1 MKHAILG
8 AGAIGG
14 LVGAVLTH
22 EGEDV
27 RLLVRPENQS
37 GYPGKLKLNTPDGP
51 MESPVRIE
59 TNLIDNV
66 DVLWIAVKTYQLI
79 EALRAVPSESNVGTV
94 IPLLNGIDH
103 VDLLRVRFGHEYVVP
118 ATIAV
123 EAERVAAGQIVQRS
137 PFARLALSML
147 GRERLAKVADRL
159 WHGGFTCEFQA
170 NEKTMLWSKLAFL
183 APFALTGTVSD
194 MDKQGIFADSEWRA
208 RLESAVGEACA
219 VAVADGAAVD
229 RGKIMATLASL
240 PATMRSSM
248 QKDVSA
254 GRVPELDAIGGA
266 ILRRGQR
273 YNLSVPVTREM
284 VARIQDRLSALHSAS
299 AS

>member
-14 LVGAVLTH
+14 LVGAVLAH

-37 GYPGKLKLNTPDGP
+37 GYPGKLKLKTPKGA

-59 TNLIDNV
+59 TKLSDDV

-79 EALRAVPSESNVGTV
+79 EALRAVPSDSNIGTI

-103 VDLLRVRFGHEYVVP
+103 VDLLRTRFGHDYLVP

-137 PFARLALSML
+137 PSARLALSML

-183 APFALTGTVSD
+183 GPFALTGTASD
-194 MDKQGIFADSEWRA
+194 MDKQRNFCRLGVARATRIGRGRGLCGSGRGRSGRRSRKNSGHSGITTRNDAQLHAEGCVRRPRA
-208 RLESAVGEACA
+208 GVGR
-219 VAVADGAAVD
+219 D
-229 RGKIMATLASL
+229 RG
-240 PATMRSSM
+240 R
-248 QKDVSA
+248 
-254 GRVPELDAIGGA
+254 
-266 ILRRGQR
+266 
-273 YNLSVPVTREM
+273 
-284 VARIQDRLSALHSAS
+284 
-299 AS
+299 